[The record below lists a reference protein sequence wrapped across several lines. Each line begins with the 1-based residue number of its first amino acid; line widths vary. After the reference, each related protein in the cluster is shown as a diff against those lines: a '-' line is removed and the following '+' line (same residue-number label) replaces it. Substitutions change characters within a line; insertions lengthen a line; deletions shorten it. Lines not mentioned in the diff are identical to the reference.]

1 MAAKKSAGL
10 AGLRETMEKRY
21 GTSRVSRR
29 AAVKGYDVIPTGSYS
44 LDYALRTGGWVR
56 GRIHEIVGKEGCSKT
71 TLVINSMAN
80 AQRLFPKLAVGYV
93 DMEQA
98 FDWDWA
104 EKNGL
109 DTDDD
114 KFLHVYP
121 DDSEDVSD
129 QIRLMAETGQFS
141 MIVIDSIGGME
152 SKQAFQK
159 DAGDSVVG
167 RNAQVITRM
176 VKHVAVLARQ
186 HNVAILIVNQYRC
199 LAEGTLI
206 QTDQGIKEIQDVVV
220 GDKVLGK
227 NAEWVG
233 VEEVQESGVVSGR
246 LIQAQDSA
254 PLGISDNHR
263 QMVLAGNGEVIEKLG
278 REMAPGDWLV
288 EPLVPTDRIAG
299 AETNSSH
306 DEKMAFVCGLHFA
319 DGSIHFSK
327 TGNPEWWVFGERSAE
342 RLAIIKEALSQVY
355 PPEALGQGEGRVSVV
370 GGDLRRAFVGLGIG
384 TNGPD
389 KKVPG
394 FVLRGDR
401 NIRRQFLRGA
411 SMDTHG
417 FSRNQFIWTGEG
429 LGHIRI
435 ISMMLRDFGIRGS
448 VRLDRTSKGDFWR
461 LFVSSSDA
469 VRFTQEIGFCEPT
482 KQALAESLFTET
494 SDGGRGKRDLVPAV
508 LARLIYETI
517 VATKIEGK
525 GKLPYYSALRQV
537 CHRRLNASRTGLV
550 DLCRELADLRQ
561 DFARYL
567 DLLEHNRFFEV
578 LEVEATEFPAY
589 DIQVEGGLFIAEGVL
604 THNSQIGSMSMRDES
619 AGPKAA
625 KYATTTKVEL
635 ARTGE
640 TITHKFSDNP
650 SPEVV
655 AKEFRARVTRN
666 KVAAE
671 GKVATYWLITQET
684 PDGGPIGI
692 DQASEA
698 LAVGL
703 LNDVIEQQ
711 PGGYYSFPWTK
722 TPKDRIRGRDSVLEF
737 LRDNPDRAKEITRLS
752 TEEKSADLRQEPE
765 IELETP
771 EGNIIVDGQEVNPK
785 TGEMVSS

>member
-186 HNVAILIVNQYRC
+186 HNVAILIVNQYR
-199 LAEGTLI
+199 A
-206 QTDQGIKEIQDVVV
+206 
-220 GDKVLGK
+220 
-227 NAEWVG
+227 N
-233 VEEVQESGVVSGR
+233 
-246 LIQAQDSA
+246 
-254 PLGISDNHR
+254 
-263 QMVLAGNGEVIEKLG
+263 
-278 REMAPGDWLV
+278 
-288 EPLVPTDRIAG
+288 
-299 AETNSSH
+299 
-306 DEKMAFVCGLHFA
+306 
-319 DGSIHFSK
+319 
-327 TGNPEWWVFGERSAE
+327 
-342 RLAIIKEALSQVY
+342 
-355 PPEALGQGEGRVSVV
+355 
-370 GGDLRRAFVGLGIG
+370 
-384 TNGPD
+384 
-389 KKVPG
+389 
-394 FVLRGDR
+394 
-401 NIRRQFLRGA
+401 
-411 SMDTHG
+411 
-417 FSRNQFIWTGEG
+417 
-429 LGHIRI
+429 
-435 ISMMLRDFGIRGS
+435 
-448 VRLDRTSKGDFWR
+448 
-461 LFVSSSDA
+461 
-469 VRFTQEIGFCEPT
+469 
-482 KQALAESLFTET
+482 
-494 SDGGRGKRDLVPAV
+494 
-508 LARLIYETI
+508 
-517 VATKIEGK
+517 
-525 GKLPYYSALRQV
+525 
-537 CHRRLNASRTGLV
+537 
-550 DLCRELADLRQ
+550 
-561 DFARYL
+561 
-567 DLLEHNRFFEV
+567 
-578 LEVEATEFPAY
+578 
-589 DIQVEGGLFIAEGVL
+589 
-604 THNSQIGSMSMRDES
+604 IGSMSMRDES

-671 GKVATYWLITQET
+671 GKMATYWLITQET
-684 PDGGPIGI
+684 PNGGPIGI